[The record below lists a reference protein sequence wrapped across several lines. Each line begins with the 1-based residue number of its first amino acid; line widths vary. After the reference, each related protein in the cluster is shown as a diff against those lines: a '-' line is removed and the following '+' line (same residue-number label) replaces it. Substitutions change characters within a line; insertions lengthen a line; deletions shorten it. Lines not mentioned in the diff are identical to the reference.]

1 MMVESQSI
9 FNGAELVRLVSLN
22 LAALSVSV
30 GGTSFCQD
38 ASSRR
43 TGNPKPLGEVQL

>member
-9 FNGAELVRLVSLN
+9 LRCEEFVRLVSLN
-22 LAALSVSV
+22 LAALSVGLS
-30 GGTSFCQD
+30 GTSFRQD
-38 ASSRR
+38 ASPRW